1 MGYFNKLEVSI
12 QDDVD
17 RLVAW
22 YKAHADELPP
32 YVLEWIVERDER
44 LWALVQRWEK
54 QPAQPKPASEHVALQ
69 PQTRRDAR
77 ALAKS
82 SEVIEITRSDW
93 RVMLGA
99 VFAFGIT
106 AIGLLLWISRLV

>member
-54 QPAQPKPASEHVALQ
+54 LPAQPKPASEHVALQ
-69 PQTRRDAR
+69 PQSRRQTRE
-77 ALAKS
+77 LEKS
-82 SEVIEITRSDW
+82 SNLIHFTKSDYW
-93 RVMLGA
+93 VLVGA
-99 VFAFGIT
+99 VGAFGVL
-106 AIGLLLWISRLV
+106 AIGLLLLIARLV

>member
-1 MGYFNKLEVSI
+1 MGYFNKLEVSV

-17 RLVAW
+17 RLVQW
-22 YKAHADELPP
+22 YRAHADVLPP
-32 YVLEWIVERDER
+32 YVLEWVVERDER

-77 ALAKS
+77 ALAQS
-82 SEVIEITRSDW
+82 SEVMEFAKSDW
-93 RVMLGA
+93 RLLVGA
-99 VFAFGIT
+99 VMGYGVLSIA
-106 AIGLLLWISRLV
+106 LLLWIARLV

>member
-17 RLVAW
+17 RLAQW
-22 YKAHADELPP
+22 YRAHADVLPP

-77 ALAKS
+77 ALAQS
-82 SEVIEITRSDW
+82 SEVMEFAKSDW
-93 RVMLGA
+93 RLLVGA
-99 VFAFGIT
+99 VMGYGVLSIA
-106 AIGLLLWISRLV
+106 LLLWIARLV

>member
-17 RLVAW
+17 RLVSW
-22 YKAHADELPP
+22 YRAHADELPP

-54 QPAQPKPASEHVALQ
+54 LPAQPKPASEHVALQ
-69 PQTRRDAR
+69 PETRRA
-77 ALAKS
+77 AIELEKA
-82 SEVIEITRSDW
+82 SEVITFTKSDY
-93 RVMLGA
+93 RLLFGA
-99 VFAFGIT
+99 VIAFGLLS
-106 AIGLLLWISRLV
+106 IGSLLWIARLV

>member
-17 RLVAW
+17 RLVTW
-22 YKAHADELPP
+22 YRAHDGALPP
-32 YVLEWIVERDER
+32 YLLEWIVERDER

-69 PQTRRDAR
+69 PQSRRQAR
-77 ALAKS
+77 ELGKAS
-82 SEVIEITRSDW
+82 DVIEFTKSDY
-93 RVMLGA
+93 RLLVGA
-99 VFAFGIT
+99 VLAFGVT
-106 AIGLLLWISRLV
+106 AIGLLLWIATLL

>member
-17 RLVAW
+17 RLVTW
-22 YKAHADELPP
+22 YKAHDGALPP

-54 QPAQPKPASEHVALQ
+54 LPAEPKPASEHVALQ
-69 PQTRRDAR
+69 PQSRRQAIELDKA
-77 ALAKS
+77 A
-82 SEVIEITRSDW
+82 EVITFTKSDY
-93 RVMLGA
+93 RLLVSA
-99 VFAFGIT
+99 VFAFGVL
-106 AIGLLLWISRLV
+106 AVGLLLWIARLL

>member
-17 RLVAW
+17 RLVQW
-22 YKAHADELPP
+22 YRAHADVLPP

-69 PQTRRDAR
+69 PQTRRDAK

-82 SEVIEITRSDW
+82 SEVIEFAKSDW
-93 RVMLGA
+93 RLLVGA
-99 VFAFGIT
+99 V
-106 AIGLLLWISRLV
+106 IGYGLLSIALLLWIARLV

>member
-17 RLVAW
+17 RLVSW
-22 YKAHADELPP
+22 YKAHDGALPP

-44 LWALVQRWEK
+44 LWALVQRWER

-69 PQTRRDAR
+69 TQTRRQAR
-77 ALAKS
+77 ELDKA
-82 SEVIEITRSDW
+82 SEVITCTKSDY
-93 RVMLGA
+93 RLLVGA
-99 VFAFGIT
+99 NLAFGVT
-106 AIGLLLWISRLV
+106 AIGLLLWIARLV

>member
-1 MGYFNKLEVSI
+1 MGYFNKLEVSV

-17 RLVAW
+17 RLVTW
-22 YKAHADELPP
+22 YKAHADVLPP

-54 QPAQPKPASEHVALQ
+54 QPAEPKPASEHVALQ

-77 ALAKS
+77 ALAQS
-82 SEVIEITRSDW
+82 SEVITFTKSDY
-93 RVMLGA
+93 RLLVGA
-99 VFAFGIT
+99 VLAFGVT
-106 AIGLLLWISRLV
+106 AIGLLLWIARLL

>member
-1 MGYFNKLEVSI
+1 MGYFNKLDVSI

-17 RLVAW
+17 RLVTW
-22 YKAHADELPP
+22 YRAHADELPP

-77 ALAKS
+77 ALAQS
-82 SEVIEITRSDW
+82 SEVMEFAKSDW
-93 RVMLGA
+93 RLLVGA
-99 VFAFGIT
+99 VMGYGVLSIA
-106 AIGLLLWISRLV
+106 LLLWIARLV